1 MLMLVIA
8 VALTGVI
15 ATPSYA
21 DEAAPSPTAAATTPS
36 AEDVSAN
43 IVDTQ
48 NLLGDNLGAVTDAIK
63 ETYERTGVT
72 VRLIYVNS
80 FNTDKQPDAWAAQ
93 TLKSL
98 DPPPNTVLL
107 AVASNDGNLAVVVS
121 PDSAEWL
128 RNRKT
133 VDKLSE
139 AASAPLTDDADANG
153 PNWAKSAI
161 DMMQAIQTA
170 KSTSTSSTAASV
182 GIIVMIGAVAVLL
195 IGAVVVI
202 VVRRRRETERDAER
216 VVEDGE
222 AQDDDARKGTAE
234 TAQASDADPASG
246 GASVVVIICSMSNE
260 TSIVVVDDE
269 PSIRELLVASLHFAG
284 YEVETAASGSEAIEV
299 IEKTQPDL
307 IILDVMLPDIDGFTV
322 TRRIRQEGIDAPVLF
337 LTARD
342 DTQDKV
348 MGLTVGGDDYVT
360 KPFSLEEVVARIR
373 AILRRTREQEQDD
386 PIIRVGDLE
395 INEDSHDVTRAGKPI
410 ELSPTEYKLLR
421 YLMDNK
427 GRVLS
432 KAQILDHVWQY
443 DWGGDAAIVESYISY
458 LRKKV
463 DDLEVEDEDGTTHKV
478 QPLIETKRGI
488 GYMIRV
494 PKN

>member
-195 IGAVVVI
+195 IGAVAVI

-216 VVEDGE
+216 AVEDE
-222 AQDDDARKGTAE
+222 DAQDDDARKGTAK
-234 TAQASDADPASG
+234 TAPALDANPASG
-246 GASVVVIICSMSNE
+246 GASAVA
-260 TSIVVVDDE
+260 DE
-269 PSIRELLVASLHFAG
+269 H
-284 YEVETAASGSEAIEV
+284 
-299 IEKTQPDL
+299 
-307 IILDVMLPDIDGFTV
+307 
-322 TRRIRQEGIDAPVLF
+322 
-337 LTARD
+337 
-342 DTQDKV
+342 
-348 MGLTVGGDDYVT
+348 
-360 KPFSLEEVVARIR
+360 
-373 AILRRTREQEQDD
+373 
-386 PIIRVGDLE
+386 
-395 INEDSHDVTRAGKPI
+395 
-410 ELSPTEYKLLR
+410 
-421 YLMDNK
+421 
-427 GRVLS
+427 
-432 KAQILDHVWQY
+432 
-443 DWGGDAAIVESYISY
+443 
-458 LRKKV
+458 
-463 DDLEVEDEDGTTHKV
+463 
-478 QPLIETKRGI
+478 
-488 GYMIRV
+488 
-494 PKN
+494 

>member
-21 DEAAPSPTAAATTPS
+21 EEAAPSPTAAATTPS

-182 GIIVMIGAVAVLL
+182 GTIVMIGAVAVLL
-195 IGAVVVI
+195 VGAVVVI

-234 TAQASDADPASG
+234 TAQASDADPDSG
-246 GASVVVIICSMSNE
+246 GASAVA
-260 TSIVVVDDE
+260 DE
-269 PSIRELLVASLHFAG
+269 H
-284 YEVETAASGSEAIEV
+284 
-299 IEKTQPDL
+299 
-307 IILDVMLPDIDGFTV
+307 
-322 TRRIRQEGIDAPVLF
+322 
-337 LTARD
+337 
-342 DTQDKV
+342 
-348 MGLTVGGDDYVT
+348 
-360 KPFSLEEVVARIR
+360 
-373 AILRRTREQEQDD
+373 
-386 PIIRVGDLE
+386 
-395 INEDSHDVTRAGKPI
+395 
-410 ELSPTEYKLLR
+410 
-421 YLMDNK
+421 
-427 GRVLS
+427 
-432 KAQILDHVWQY
+432 
-443 DWGGDAAIVESYISY
+443 
-458 LRKKV
+458 
-463 DDLEVEDEDGTTHKV
+463 
-478 QPLIETKRGI
+478 
-488 GYMIRV
+488 
-494 PKN
+494 

>member
-15 ATPSYA
+15 ATTSYA

-182 GIIVMIGAVAVLL
+182 GTIVMIGAVAVLL
-195 IGAVVVI
+195 IGAVAVI

-216 VVEDGE
+216 AVEDGE

-246 GASVVVIICSMSNE
+246 GASAVA
-260 TSIVVVDDE
+260 DE
-269 PSIRELLVASLHFAG
+269 H
-284 YEVETAASGSEAIEV
+284 
-299 IEKTQPDL
+299 
-307 IILDVMLPDIDGFTV
+307 
-322 TRRIRQEGIDAPVLF
+322 
-337 LTARD
+337 
-342 DTQDKV
+342 
-348 MGLTVGGDDYVT
+348 
-360 KPFSLEEVVARIR
+360 
-373 AILRRTREQEQDD
+373 
-386 PIIRVGDLE
+386 
-395 INEDSHDVTRAGKPI
+395 
-410 ELSPTEYKLLR
+410 
-421 YLMDNK
+421 
-427 GRVLS
+427 
-432 KAQILDHVWQY
+432 
-443 DWGGDAAIVESYISY
+443 
-458 LRKKV
+458 
-463 DDLEVEDEDGTTHKV
+463 
-478 QPLIETKRGI
+478 
-488 GYMIRV
+488 
-494 PKN
+494 

>member
-1 MLMLVIA
+1 MTSQCASKAGSAPVVGRPGYPQSSRPVARAVGMLMLVIA

-15 ATPSYA
+15 ATTSYA

-182 GIIVMIGAVAVLL
+182 GTIVMIGAVAVLL
-195 IGAVVVI
+195 VGAVVVI

-234 TAQASDADPASG
+234 TAQASDADPASS
-246 GASVVVIICSMSNE
+246 GASAAA
-260 TSIVVVDDE
+260 DE
-269 PSIRELLVASLHFAG
+269 H
-284 YEVETAASGSEAIEV
+284 
-299 IEKTQPDL
+299 
-307 IILDVMLPDIDGFTV
+307 
-322 TRRIRQEGIDAPVLF
+322 
-337 LTARD
+337 
-342 DTQDKV
+342 
-348 MGLTVGGDDYVT
+348 
-360 KPFSLEEVVARIR
+360 
-373 AILRRTREQEQDD
+373 
-386 PIIRVGDLE
+386 
-395 INEDSHDVTRAGKPI
+395 
-410 ELSPTEYKLLR
+410 
-421 YLMDNK
+421 
-427 GRVLS
+427 
-432 KAQILDHVWQY
+432 
-443 DWGGDAAIVESYISY
+443 
-458 LRKKV
+458 
-463 DDLEVEDEDGTTHKV
+463 
-478 QPLIETKRGI
+478 
-488 GYMIRV
+488 
-494 PKN
+494 

>member
-15 ATPSYA
+15 ATTSYA

-182 GIIVMIGAVAVLL
+182 GTLVM

-246 GASVVVIICSMSNE
+246 GASAVA
-260 TSIVVVDDE
+260 DE
-269 PSIRELLVASLHFAG
+269 H
-284 YEVETAASGSEAIEV
+284 
-299 IEKTQPDL
+299 
-307 IILDVMLPDIDGFTV
+307 
-322 TRRIRQEGIDAPVLF
+322 
-337 LTARD
+337 
-342 DTQDKV
+342 
-348 MGLTVGGDDYVT
+348 
-360 KPFSLEEVVARIR
+360 
-373 AILRRTREQEQDD
+373 
-386 PIIRVGDLE
+386 
-395 INEDSHDVTRAGKPI
+395 
-410 ELSPTEYKLLR
+410 
-421 YLMDNK
+421 
-427 GRVLS
+427 
-432 KAQILDHVWQY
+432 
-443 DWGGDAAIVESYISY
+443 
-458 LRKKV
+458 
-463 DDLEVEDEDGTTHKV
+463 
-478 QPLIETKRGI
+478 
-488 GYMIRV
+488 
-494 PKN
+494 

>member
-15 ATPSYA
+15 ATTSYA

-182 GIIVMIGAVAVLL
+182 GTIVMIGAVAVLL
-195 IGAVVVI
+195 VGAVVVI

-234 TAQASDADPASG
+234 TAQASDADLASS
-246 GASVVVIICSMSNE
+246 GASAVA
-260 TSIVVVDDE
+260 DE
-269 PSIRELLVASLHFAG
+269 H
-284 YEVETAASGSEAIEV
+284 
-299 IEKTQPDL
+299 
-307 IILDVMLPDIDGFTV
+307 
-322 TRRIRQEGIDAPVLF
+322 
-337 LTARD
+337 
-342 DTQDKV
+342 
-348 MGLTVGGDDYVT
+348 
-360 KPFSLEEVVARIR
+360 
-373 AILRRTREQEQDD
+373 
-386 PIIRVGDLE
+386 
-395 INEDSHDVTRAGKPI
+395 
-410 ELSPTEYKLLR
+410 
-421 YLMDNK
+421 
-427 GRVLS
+427 
-432 KAQILDHVWQY
+432 
-443 DWGGDAAIVESYISY
+443 
-458 LRKKV
+458 
-463 DDLEVEDEDGTTHKV
+463 
-478 QPLIETKRGI
+478 
-488 GYMIRV
+488 
-494 PKN
+494 

>member
-1 MLMLVIA
+1 MTSQCASKAGSAPVVGRPGYPQSSRPVARAVVMLMLVIA

-246 GASVVVIICSMSNE
+246 GASAVA
-260 TSIVVVDDE
+260 DE
-269 PSIRELLVASLHFAG
+269 H
-284 YEVETAASGSEAIEV
+284 
-299 IEKTQPDL
+299 
-307 IILDVMLPDIDGFTV
+307 
-322 TRRIRQEGIDAPVLF
+322 
-337 LTARD
+337 
-342 DTQDKV
+342 
-348 MGLTVGGDDYVT
+348 
-360 KPFSLEEVVARIR
+360 
-373 AILRRTREQEQDD
+373 
-386 PIIRVGDLE
+386 
-395 INEDSHDVTRAGKPI
+395 
-410 ELSPTEYKLLR
+410 
-421 YLMDNK
+421 
-427 GRVLS
+427 
-432 KAQILDHVWQY
+432 
-443 DWGGDAAIVESYISY
+443 
-458 LRKKV
+458 
-463 DDLEVEDEDGTTHKV
+463 
-478 QPLIETKRGI
+478 
-488 GYMIRV
+488 
-494 PKN
+494 

>member
-1 MLMLVIA
+1 MTSQCASKAGSAPVVGRPGYPQSSRPVARAVGMLMLVIA

-15 ATPSYA
+15 ATTSYA

-182 GIIVMIGAVAVLL
+182 GTIVMIGAVAVLL
-195 IGAVVVI
+195 VGAVVVI

-234 TAQASDADPASG
+234 TAQASDADPASS
-246 GASVVVIICSMSNE
+246 GASAVA
-260 TSIVVVDDE
+260 DE
-269 PSIRELLVASLHFAG
+269 H
-284 YEVETAASGSEAIEV
+284 
-299 IEKTQPDL
+299 
-307 IILDVMLPDIDGFTV
+307 
-322 TRRIRQEGIDAPVLF
+322 
-337 LTARD
+337 
-342 DTQDKV
+342 
-348 MGLTVGGDDYVT
+348 
-360 KPFSLEEVVARIR
+360 
-373 AILRRTREQEQDD
+373 
-386 PIIRVGDLE
+386 
-395 INEDSHDVTRAGKPI
+395 
-410 ELSPTEYKLLR
+410 
-421 YLMDNK
+421 
-427 GRVLS
+427 
-432 KAQILDHVWQY
+432 
-443 DWGGDAAIVESYISY
+443 
-458 LRKKV
+458 
-463 DDLEVEDEDGTTHKV
+463 
-478 QPLIETKRGI
+478 
-488 GYMIRV
+488 
-494 PKN
+494 

>member
-1 MLMLVIA
+1 MTSQCASKAGSAPVVGRPGYPQSSRPVARAVGMLMLVIA
-8 VALTGVI
+8 MALTGVI

-21 DEAAPSPTAAATTPS
+21 DEAAPSQTATATTPS
-36 AEDVSAN
+36 TEDVAAN

-139 AASAPLTDDADANG
+139 AASAPLTDDTDANG

-182 GIIVMIGAVAVLL
+182 GTIVMIGAVAVLL
-195 IGAVVVI
+195 IGAVAVI

-216 VVEDGE
+216 AVEDE
-222 AQDDDARKGTAE
+222 DAQDDDARKGTAK
-234 TAQASDADPASG
+234 TAPALDADPASG
-246 GASVVVIICSMSNE
+246 GASAVA
-260 TSIVVVDDE
+260 DE
-269 PSIRELLVASLHFAG
+269 H
-284 YEVETAASGSEAIEV
+284 
-299 IEKTQPDL
+299 
-307 IILDVMLPDIDGFTV
+307 
-322 TRRIRQEGIDAPVLF
+322 
-337 LTARD
+337 
-342 DTQDKV
+342 
-348 MGLTVGGDDYVT
+348 
-360 KPFSLEEVVARIR
+360 
-373 AILRRTREQEQDD
+373 
-386 PIIRVGDLE
+386 
-395 INEDSHDVTRAGKPI
+395 
-410 ELSPTEYKLLR
+410 
-421 YLMDNK
+421 
-427 GRVLS
+427 
-432 KAQILDHVWQY
+432 
-443 DWGGDAAIVESYISY
+443 
-458 LRKKV
+458 
-463 DDLEVEDEDGTTHKV
+463 
-478 QPLIETKRGI
+478 
-488 GYMIRV
+488 
-494 PKN
+494 